1 MKPAQNKSKSKTES
15 KTKRSSKSKKSRRK
29 LNVPKVVYGAE
40 LPERPEPG
48 KEFDLRELARMP
60 HHRIVEFPQMKGRTV
75 QRIRFYSS
83 ADENTIA
90 IRFRDRTQ
98 LTFSIEPALVL
109 SAGLLK
115 MHKWDTET
123 IKEWPP
129 IHSEPRNPNR

>member
-1 MKPAQNKSKSKTES
+1 MKPAQNKNKPKT
-15 KTKRSSKSKKSRRK
+15 KTKRKRSGKIKKSRRK
-29 LNVPKVVYGAE
+29 MTVPKVVYGAE
-40 LPERPEPG
+40 LPKPEPG
-48 KEFDLRELARMP
+48 KEFDLRELSRLP

-83 ADENTIA
+83 SDENTVA

-98 LTFSIEPALVL
+98 LTLSIEPALVL
-109 SAGLLK
+109 NADLLK
-115 MHKWDTET
+115 MHRWDTET

>member
-1 MKPAQNKSKSKTES
+1 MKPAQNKSKSKTKT
-15 KTKRSSKSKKSRRK
+15 KTKRSNQGKKPRRK

-40 LPERPEPG
+40 PERPEPG
-48 KEFDLRELARMP
+48 KEFDLKELARLP

-83 ADENTIA
+83 SDENTVA

-98 LTFSIEPALVL
+98 LSFSLEPALVL
-109 SAGLLK
+109 RADLLK
-115 MHKWDTET
+115 MHRWDTET